1 MATRKTCNGKSKTVT
16 NKNGS
21 TRSYSKTS
29 AGKWKL
35 CGWSGKAPKKRK
47 K

>member
-1 MATRKTCNGKSKTVT
+1 MATARKSSNGKSKTVT

-21 TRSYSKTS
+21 IRSYTKS

-35 CGWSGKAPKKRK
+35 CGYSGKAPKKRK
-47 K
+47 